1 MTDLECKDVFKTSS
15 EDLDSLDEYDSAKES
30 ERDEA
35 ERDEAER
42 DEFVQMYGREF
53 VRNYG
58 PLEISFIRQ
67 DKYRWSNKYGIE
79 KITDQRTGRIFLCPF
94 SNEWTYKTSEGNTVG
109 NRTLCKKWKAASELI
124 RLLSFITDK
133 EMLDFFDT
141 IIDLIIQ
148 LFHDS
153 DRIIERS
160 CVLDEAFIKIKISSK
175 SIRIA
180 KKIPKDDDTP
190 VIPTVVIIGKYKVSY
205 ALGWGDNFEKI
216 GGYSTPDITD
226 TTSGELYKS
235 PFHYETDKE
244 TNNWFIITY
253 LLRALYYVMS
263 IDHSDEFDKTICSI
277 IDFYLK

>member
-30 ERDEA
+30 ELDEP
-35 ERDEAER
+35 ER

-79 KITDQRTGRIFLCPF
+79 RITDLRTGRIFLCPF
-94 SNEWTYKTSEGNTVG
+94 SYEWTYKTSEGNTVG
-109 NRTLCKKWKAASELI
+109 HRTLCKKWKAAAELI
-124 RLLSFITDK
+124 RLLSFIKDK
-133 EMLDFFDT
+133 EMLNFFDT
-141 IIDLIIQ
+141 IIELIIQ

-160 CVLDEAFIKIKISSK
+160 CVLLDDAFIKIKISSE
-175 SIRIA
+175 SIRLA
-180 KKIPKDDDTP
+180 TKMPKDDNKP

-205 ALGWGDNFEKI
+205 ALSWGDNFEKI
-216 GGYSTPDITD
+216 GGYSTTDITD
-226 TTSGELYKS
+226 TTSGESYIS
-235 PFHYETDKE
+235 PFHYKTDKE
-244 TNNWFIITY
+244 PNNWFIITY

-263 IDHSDEFDKTICSI
+263 IDHSDEFEMTICSI